1 MNHFFDMQALVC
13 NSGNASIVH
22 FSFIHHDWSPYANTT
37 DQPDLSKR
45 DWSCQKQAA
54 HVHHTREER

>member
-1 MNHFFDMQALVC
+1 MQASVC

-22 FSFIHHDWSPYANTT
+22 FSFIHHPDAHDWSPYANTT
-37 DQPDLSKR
+37 DQQDISKR

-54 HVHHTREER
+54 DVHHTREER